1 MATSENHVKVKK
13 WRKGLRSKYIETLD
27 VIITSRNHFH
37 MYTNIVSYSLVSV
50 LDVKRHPWLP
60 KFSLIL

>member
-1 MATSENHVKVKK
+1 MATCENHVKVKK
-13 WRKGLRSKYIETLD
+13 SRKGLRSKYIETLD
-27 VIITSRNHFH
+27 VN
-37 MYTNIVSYSLVSV
+37 TNIVSYSLVSV